1 MKSDIQLPVCAK
13 VKPPLLPKTQ
23 RKKKKKKPCLPCTLA
38 AMNIVVARR
47 PAMNS

>member
-13 VKPPLLPKTQ
+13 LNTPPPKTQ
-23 RKKKKKKPCLPCTLA
+23 RKKKKKKPCLPCTPA

-47 PAMNS
+47 AAMNS